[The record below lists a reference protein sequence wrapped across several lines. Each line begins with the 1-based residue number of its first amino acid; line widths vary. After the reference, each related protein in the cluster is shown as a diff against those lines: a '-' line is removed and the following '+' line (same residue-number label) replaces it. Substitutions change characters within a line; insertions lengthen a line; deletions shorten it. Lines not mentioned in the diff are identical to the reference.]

1 VLANYWG
8 REKKAHTL
16 AVGAEILGDR
26 CKPIIEIAS
35 NP

>member
-1 VLANYWG
+1 VPADYWG
-8 REKKAHTL
+8 REKKAHSL

-26 CKPIIEIAS
+26 CEQLIEIAS